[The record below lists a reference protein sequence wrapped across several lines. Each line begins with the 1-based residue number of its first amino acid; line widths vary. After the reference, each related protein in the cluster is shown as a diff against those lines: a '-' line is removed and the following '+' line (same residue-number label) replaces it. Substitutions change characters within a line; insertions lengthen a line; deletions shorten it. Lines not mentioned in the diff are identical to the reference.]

1 MSSSKVFTKKILDRQ
16 RFGNLG
22 HWRMPSGISGLLSV
36 TAVLTCHQCSVWCEK
51 KCLKRESVNITL
63 LNNFLLKDL
72 HSLKVVFKMAAN
84 KYIKYTLQN
93 YIYIHTYTYIKFY
106 LFYLQSIQETAIT

>member
-1 MSSSKVFTKKILDRQ
+1 MLKKRI
-16 RFGNLG
+16 
-22 HWRMPSGISGLLSV
+22 
-36 TAVLTCHQCSVWCEK
+36 C
-51 KCLKRESVNITL
+51 ITL

-72 HSLKVVFKMAAN
+72 HSLKVVFKMTAN
-84 KYIKYTLQN
+84 IYKYIKYTLQN